1 MSLKISICDILFTKP
16 SEKRRILSLMDAGRK
31 ITIIGRYSPASP
43 GITWPKARRRSQTRE
58 FPFFQLRPYL
68 HDQGRFGNMY
78 MNRAQAMVPQHVAR
92 HVATNIGG

>member
-31 ITIIGRYSPASP
+31 ITIIGRYSPA
-43 GITWPKARRRSQTRE
+43 